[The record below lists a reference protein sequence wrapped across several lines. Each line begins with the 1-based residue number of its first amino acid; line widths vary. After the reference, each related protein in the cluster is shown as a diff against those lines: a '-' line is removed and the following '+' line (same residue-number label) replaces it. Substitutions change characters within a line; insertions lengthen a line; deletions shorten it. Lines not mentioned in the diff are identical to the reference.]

1 MKHKTTIKKWI
12 GNKLIK
18 IGNWLTNDINEIT
31 KTIKNTPI
39 TQNNIIKQIG
49 DIQITDNTIKKS
61 TDNITNIQH
70 QHIPIKGA
78 TLKIPKEITYKDG
91 SKTQI
96 TITKTQLTTKQ

>member
-96 TITKTQLTTKQ
+96 TKTQLTTKQ